1 VPAAVRPRLLAVP
14 FPWFRRRRLSLDAP
28 RLRPRREKK
37 YQIAADLAEIAPE
50 LRQFLGQAA
59 CVQLASFERLSG
71 LVAEVPGLTAKEAVG
86 RAAARVFARHE
97 GLVAELRR
105 LGADPEREMMPYV
118 AAMERFAAVTAGH
131 DWAERVLGAHICD
144 GLLDDFFVALARG
157 VQSDGI
163 KDLPALFA
171 VDPDEGRALDELL
184 RVSLAGDAQL
194 ASRLAMWGR
203 RLVGD
208 TLLIARSALK
218 LTGDAEADD
227 PHTEPLFAEV
237 IAAHTRRMD
246 ALGLTA

>member
-1 VPAAVRPRLLAVP
+1 VP

-37 YQIAADLAEIAPE
+37 YTISADIAEIAPE

-59 CVQLASFERLSG
+59 CVQLVSFERLSG
-71 LVAEVPGLTAKEAVG
+71 LVADVPGFTAKEAIG
-86 RAAARVFARHE
+86 RAASRALARHQR
-97 GLVAELRR
+97 LVSELRR
-105 LGADPEREMMPYV
+105 IGADPEREMTVYI
-118 AAMERFAAVTAGH
+118 ARLEAFAAVTAGH
-131 DWAERVLGAHICD
+131 DWVERVLGAHVCS
-144 GLLDDFFVALARG
+144 GLLDDFLAALSQG
-157 VQSDGI
+157 VDSDGV

-171 VDPDEGRALDELL
+171 VDPEDGHALEQLL
-184 RVSLAGDAQL
+184 RDQMEGDAVL

-208 TLLIARSALK
+208 TLLIARSALR

-227 PHTEPLFAEV
+227 PHTEPLFADV
-237 IAAHTRRMD
+237 ISAHTRRMD

>member
-1 VPAAVRPRLLAVP
+1 MAVP

-28 RLRPRREKK
+28 RLRPRREKR
-37 YQIAADLAEIAPE
+37 YQVTADLAAIAPE

-59 CVQLASFERLSG
+59 CVQLSSFERLAG
-71 LVAEVPGLTAKEAVG
+71 LVAQVPGIAAKEAVG
-86 RAAARVFARHE
+86 RAAANAFARHQRVV
-97 GLVAELRR
+97 GELRR
-105 LGADPEREMMPYV
+105 LGADVEREMTPYV
-118 AAMERFAAVTAGH
+118 AAMEAFAATTAGH
-131 DWAERVLGAHICD
+131 NWAEQVLGAHVCG

-157 VQSDGI
+157 VQADGI
-163 KDLPALFA
+163 KDLPGLFA
-171 VDPDEGRALDELL
+171 VDPDDGRALEDLL
-184 RVSLAGDAQL
+184 RERMAGDVQL
-194 ASRLAMWGR
+194 TSQLAMWGR

>member
-1 VPAAVRPRLLAVP
+1 MP
-14 FPWFRRRRLSLDAP
+14 FSWFRRRRLSLDAP
-28 RLRPRREKK
+28 RLRPRRERK
-37 YQIAADLAEIAPE
+37 YRVAADLAEIAPE

-59 CVQLASFERLSG
+59 CVQLSSFERLSA
-71 LVAEVPGLTAKEAVG
+71 LVSEVPGFAQKEAIG
-86 RAAARVFARHE
+86 QSAARAFARHQA
-97 GLVAELRR
+97 LVGELRR
-105 LGADPEREMMPYV
+105 LGADADREMAPFV
-118 AAMERFAAVTAGH
+118 APLKRFAEVTAGH
-131 DWAERVLGAHICD
+131 DWTERILGAHVCG
-144 GLLDDFFVALARG
+144 GLLDDFFAALARG
-157 VQSDGI
+157 VDSDGI

-171 VDPDEGRALDELL
+171 VAPAEGHALEQLL
-184 RVSLAGDAQL
+184 KTALAGNDRL

-208 TLLIARSALK
+208 TLLIARSALR